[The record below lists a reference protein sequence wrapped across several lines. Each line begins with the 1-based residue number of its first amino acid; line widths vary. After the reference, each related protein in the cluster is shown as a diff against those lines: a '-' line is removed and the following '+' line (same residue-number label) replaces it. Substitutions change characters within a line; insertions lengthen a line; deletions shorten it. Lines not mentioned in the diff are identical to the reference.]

1 MISNEFLIL
10 KVPLLGAPAQCT
22 VAVSGPGWVITIN
35 LHTGQVAQ
43 FLQVRCRVRSVVTLA
58 SAEYSNCKV
67 LALKCSLLTAGHKHG
82 DYNPSPDGHA
92 DGYSLT

>member
-1 MISNEFLIL
+1 MGNEFIISKSPFL
-10 KVPLLGAPAQCT
+10 APCT

-43 FLQVRCRVRSVVTLA
+43 FLRVRCRVRSVVTLA

-82 DYNPSPDGHA
+82 DYNSSPDGHA

>member
-1 MISNEFLIL
+1 MGNEFIISKSPFL
-10 KVPLLGAPAQCT
+10 APCT

-43 FLQVRCRVRSVVTLA
+43 FLRVRCRVRSVVTLA

-67 LALKCSLLTAGHKHG
+67 LALKCSLLTAGHNKHG
-82 DYNPSPDGHA
+82 DYNSSPDGHA